1 MSIYTINDELTPQP
15 VTTVADNTSATPDLQ
30 QQLGAL
36 EAQRQADLDHI
47 NRNYQDLNQ
56 EYDDQ
61 LDIIDNLHK
70 TVSRRK
76 VVDPR
81 AVQARQALGSLYD
94 TIQLIGSAASMAGK
108 TTPPAPQ
115 LTSAQAQQN
124 TIADRLYAAQQQADQ
139 DYATQLRLITQRQQ
153 QARADIAKQRRQ
165 SKTEADRMRLN
176 TNKHYD
182 TQATRILEG
191 ERDRQEREENT
202 KEDVFKK
209 SYGDFFTVGD
219 SAYFIPKKYE
229 SSFQIEMADLIDDNN
244 IDFSE
249 FSSNSRTPLATQYR
263 RALRYILSN
272 RYPNLSYEAITR
284 ARRILNKYATPYID
298 FDNNDLDFQLAS
310 REKSANY
317 NRDLLF
323 ELYKQAHLSGYDYAP
338 NFVDFVS
345 EFADE
350 NFGKRFATDYIYNF
364 GAFGD
369 LTDPLSLYK
378 AIYNKFVD

>member
-15 VTTVADNTSATPDLQ
+15 VTTDVDNTSATPDLQ

-36 EAQRQADLDHI
+36 EAQRQADLEHI

-139 DYATQLRLITQRQQ
+139 DYATQLRHITQRQQ

-182 TQATRILEG
+182 TLSTRLTEG
-191 ERDRQEREENT
+191 ERNRRSRMAQTILREDGKQKRYQEKLAQQGVKDSGDIIRAVLARKRE
-202 KEDVFKK
+202 
-209 SYGDFFTVGD
+209 
-219 SAYFIPKKYE
+219 
-229 SSFQIEMADLIDDNN
+229 
-244 IDFSE
+244 
-249 FSSNSRTPLATQYR
+249 
-263 RALRYILSN
+263 
-272 RYPNLSYEAITR
+272 
-284 ARRILNKYATPYID
+284 
-298 FDNNDLDFQLAS
+298 
-310 REKSANY
+310 
-317 NRDLLF
+317 
-323 ELYKQAHLSGYDYAP
+323 
-338 NFVDFVS
+338 
-345 EFADE
+345 DE
-350 NFGKRFATDYIYNF
+350 
-364 GAFGD
+364 
-369 LTDPLSLYK
+369 
-378 AIYNKFVD
+378 

>member
-1 MSIYTINDELTPQP
+1 MNNIYTIEDELTPQP

-124 TIADRLYAAQQQADQ
+124 TIADRLYAAQRQADQ
-139 DYATQLRLITQRQQ
+139 DYATQLQHITRQQQ

-165 SKTEADRMRLN
+165 SKTEADRMRFN

-182 TQATRILEG
+182 TLSTRLTEG
-191 ERDRQEREENT
+191 ERDRQERVRLAVFRESEKQKRQREKLKQQGVKNT
-202 KEDVFKK
+202 QDLASYNGQFYKIDK
-209 SYGDFFTVGD
+209 SYNSAFKLDAGKFAADYGIDLRYEKQDTGLSGIDLLKSVIISTLEGDLQFDDSMAVQAYQDALDIFETYFTPANVSTQ
-219 SAYFIPKKYE
+219 SASRDAIALRP
-229 SSFQIEMADLIDDNN
+229 QNN
-244 IDFSE
+244 AEDDFSQYIVGTDSDDD
-249 FSSNSRTPLATQYR
+249 FSQYV
-263 RALRYILSN
+263 IN
-272 RYPNLSYEAITR
+272 
-284 ARRILNKYATPYID
+284 
-298 FDNNDLDFQLAS
+298 
-310 REKSANY
+310 
-317 NRDLLF
+317 
-323 ELYKQAHLSGYDYAP
+323 
-338 NFVDFVS
+338 
-345 EFADE
+345 
-350 NFGKRFATDYIYNF
+350 
-364 GAFGD
+364 
-369 LTDPLSLYK
+369 
-378 AIYNKFVD
+378 

>member
-1 MSIYTINDELTPQP
+1 MNNIYTINDELTPQP

-124 TIADRLYAAQQQADQ
+124 TIADRLYAAQRQADQ
-139 DYATQLRLITQRQQ
+139 DYATQLRHITQRQQ
-153 QARADIAKQRRQ
+153 QARVDIAKQRRQ
-165 SKTEADRMRLN
+165 AKTEADRMRLN

-182 TQATRILEG
+182 TLSTRITEG
-191 ERDRQEREENT
+191 EVKRKHETNLA
-202 KEDVFKK
+202 VFKEANRIK
-209 SYGDFFTVGD
+209 RGQEKL
-219 SAYFIPKKYE
+219 SATGVKNSEDFIPYENNYYKIDAKYSTALPYE
-229 SSFQIEMADLIDDNN
+229 VAE
-244 IDFSE
+244 
-249 FSSNSRTPLATQYR
+249 LAQ
-263 RALRYILSN
+263 RY
-272 RYPNLSYEAITR
+272 
-284 ARRILNKYATPYID
+284 YID
-298 FDNNDLDFQLAS
+298 LSDFKRENGLNNKNTAPAFILAALNGSLPVSPSQAAQLYQDALDIFETYFTPVKPPQQPAQGTQQPQQPAQQSTTPTAS
-310 REKSANY
+310 DANVW
-317 NRDLLF
+317 DEE
-323 ELYKQAHLSGYDYAP
+323 ELDW
-338 NFVDFVS
+338 
-345 EFADE
+345 
-350 NFGKRFATDYIYNF
+350 
-364 GAFGD
+364 
-369 LTDPLSLYK
+369 
-378 AIYNKFVD
+378 